1 MITEWIANVV
11 LKEAMISRP
20 GQTEMQVDS
29 SGRTNACTCVECDD
43 LRSCWSRYLKP
54 SLCITKLIR
63 SI

>member
-1 MITEWIANVV
+1 MTNIV

-29 SGRTNACTCVECDD
+29 SGSTNACTCDECDD
-43 LRSCWSRYLKP
+43 LRSRWSRSLKP